1 MNEPLSLVITENDKD
16 KAQSLVRA
24 FEKYNFD
31 VTVCNKNG
39 SELLNLY
46 EIDKFDV
53 IIMDAV
59 LSHIDAIGVVSRIN
73 DLNPVNHPLVIVL
86 SDFESPYLQRMFTNL
101 GVDYYFRKPVEDSVV
116 VQRVVQI
123 VSWRGFGHRLVVGD
137 SSADIAAY
145 LQDIGMVPTNIGF
158 KYLVEAIMICL
169 DNPFAVH
176 YITRDVYPVIA
187 ERNSANNSAV
197 ERAMRYSLNALWQN
211 YSNDIELYLQF
222 GFKFKKR
229 PTVSHFIS
237 FVADRFRYKISDL
250 TQLR

>member
-1 MNEPLSLVITENDKD
+1 MNEPLSLVITENDKE

-24 FEKYNFD
+24 FENYNFD

-39 SELLNLY
+39 SELLSLY

-59 LSHIDAIGVVSRIN
+59 LSHIDAIGVISRIN
-73 DLNPVNHPLVIVL
+73 EINPAIHPLIVVL
-86 SDFESPYLQRMFTNL
+86 SDFESTYLQRMFTSV
-101 GVDYYFRKPVEDSVV
+101 GVDYYFRKPVEDSLV

-137 SSADIAAY
+137 SSSDIASY

-158 KYLVEAIMICL
+158 KYFVEAIMICL
-169 DNPFAVH
+169 NNPVAVH
-176 YITRDVYPVIA
+176 HITRDIYPVIA
-187 ERNSANNSAV
+187 ENNNANTSAV
-197 ERAMRYSLNALWQN
+197 ERAMRYSLNSLWQN

-222 GFKFKKR
+222 GVKFQKR
-229 PTVSHFIS
+229 PTTSRFIS

-250 TQLR
+250 TQLL